1 MFHYCSGYRPQG
13 KGDDPDFH
21 EHIGPENEKE
31 PSPPLKE
38 LDGGVAAE
46 SVWYLPHGSLCRP
59 ASLPDRL
66 PSSQTGGC
74 SGVL

>member
-1 MFHYCSGYRPQG
+1 MCSPKPRHLNCVSLLLGYRPQG

-46 SVWYLPHGSLCRP
+46 SV
-59 ASLPDRL
+59 
-66 PSSQTGGC
+66 
-74 SGVL
+74 